1 MQKKYSFTIIGG
13 DLRFVHLAKLLLDES
28 FVVNTIG
35 FDKNTEQ
42 SIQLINQN
50 DINYAIKN
58 SDIIILPLPFSTD
71 EITINA
77 PLSNNTI
84 YLKDIYENILP
95 HQLVLG
101 GRLNEKAYNEA
112 GRHGFKIIDYFE
124 REELAVLNAIP
135 TAEGALQI
143 AMEELPITIHN
154 SNCLI
159 TGFGRISKLLAKNL
173 SSLGAKVT
181 ICARKHS
188 DIAWTKVYSYNSTNF
203 LNFNEVLNKFDIIF
217 NTVPSLIF
225 SEKEL
230 LNIKDETL
238 IIDLAS
244 KPGGVDLICAGKLSK
259 KVIWALSLPGK
270 VAPFTSGE
278 IIKETIMNMISEE
291 VT

>member
-1 MQKKYSFTIIGG
+1 MQKLNSSTIIGG
-13 DLRFVHLAKLLLDES
+13 DLRQVHLAKLLIDEG
-28 FVVNTIG
+28 FLVKTFG
-35 FDKNTEQ
+35 FDKNSERST
-42 SIQLINQN
+42 QLTNQN
-50 DINYAIKN
+50 DIHLAIIN

-71 EITINA
+71 GITINT
-77 PLSNNTI
+77 PLSNNI
-84 YLKDIYENILP
+84 VYLKDFYENILP
-95 HQLVLG
+95 HQLVVG
-101 GRLNEKAYNEA
+101 GRLDEKAFSEA

-124 REELAVLNAIP
+124 REELTVLNAIP

-143 AMEELPITIHN
+143 AMEELPITIHG

-159 TGFGRISKLLAKNL
+159 TGFGRISKLLSRML

-181 ICARKHS
+181 VCARKYS
-188 DIAWTKVYSYNSTNF
+188 DIAWIKAFGYNYTHYAN
-203 LNFNEVLNKFDIIF
+203 LNDVINNFDIIF

-230 LNIKDETL
+230 LSIKNEAL

-244 KPGGVDLICAGKLSK
+244 KPGGVDLLVAGRLGK

-270 VAPFTSGE
+270 VAPYTSGE
-278 IIKETIMNMISEE
+278 IIKETIMNIISEE